1 MSNLVIVE
9 SPAKAKTIQK
19 YLGKDYDVIASM
31 GHVRDLPKSKL
42 GVDVENGFQPK
53 YTDMKGKEDVIKKAE
68 GTRQKVRPRLSGNR
82 PGPGGE
88 AISWHIAQLLN
99 LDLNADDRV
108 EFNEITRGG
117 IQAGMSHPHK
127 IDLDLVNAQQARRI
141 LDRLVGYK
149 LSPFLWKKVR
159 RGLSAGRVQSVAV
172 RLVVDRENE
181 IRAFVPQE
189 YWSIDAKFTAPPSRK
204 VFAAK
209 LVKVDGNRVDKTE
222 IPDKDAAD
230 ALLARLQSAAYHVS
244 SVKKRVTKRHPAPPF
259 ITSTLQQDAS
269 YRLGFQ
275 SKRTMKVAQELYEG
289 VEIDGLGAVGLIT
302 YMRTDSLR
310 ISTEAQQAA
319 SDYVTEKYGKEFL
332 PPEPRVYKSKKMHR
346 MPTKPFVRLCR
357 S

>member
-1 MSNLVIVE
+1 M
-9 SPAKAKTIQK
+9 T
-19 YLGKDYDVIASM
+19 G
-31 GHVRDLPKSKL
+31 
-42 GVDVENGFQPK
+42 
-53 YTDMKGKEDVIKKAE
+53 
-68 GTRQKVRPRLSGNR
+68 
-82 PGPGGE
+82 
-88 AISWHIAQLLN
+88 
-99 LDLNADDRV
+99 
-108 EFNEITRGG
+108 EFNEITRSG

-181 IRAFVPQE
+181 IRAFVSQE

-209 LVKVDGNRVDKTE
+209 LVKVDGERVDKTE
-222 IPDKDAAD
+222 IPDKAAAD
-230 ALLARLQSAAYHVS
+230 ALLERLQNASYSVQN
-244 SVKKRVTKRHPAPPF
+244 VKKRVTKRHPAPPF

-289 VEIDGLGAVGLIT
+289 VDIDGLGGS
-302 YMRTDSLR
+302 R
-310 ISTEAQQAA
+310 
-319 SDYVTEKYGKEFL
+319 SDYLYAYRQPAYLRRGAAGS
-332 PPEPRVYKSKKMHR
+332 R
-346 MPTKPFVRLCR
+346 RLCDR
-357 S
+357 KIRRRLSAAGAESI